1 MAKCQIAPS
10 RGIFQVDYFWVLT
23 KLGGRVLPKSFSPFL
38 KKLRLTFNMRTT
50 MRRGGQQKQMSSRK
64 KYCTQLKPQRCT
76 KGTMVMWWSSFKA
89 KMRMQN
95 ILKIQAPIIK
105 EHFLPLR
112 PASPSLTSPH
122 AGPSLMPRHQ
132 YRARRPIHHQ
142 GISISDHPRSPS
154 LSIVAFFLFVLM
166 LGGWTQVNL

>member
-64 KYCTQLKPQRCT
+64 KILYTVEALKVYKGHNGDVMIIIQGQNKTAKYPKNSSTNNQRALFATTAGQPIPHLPPCRT
-76 KGTMVMWWSSFKA
+76 ISHAS
-89 KMRMQN
+89 
-95 ILKIQAPIIK
+95 APISS
-105 EHFLPLR
+105 
-112 PASPSLTSPH
+112 A
-122 AGPSLMPRHQ
+122 
-132 YRARRPIHHQ
+132 
-142 GISISDHPRSPS
+142 
-154 LSIVAFFLFVLM
+154 
-166 LGGWTQVNL
+166 